1 MAEDK
6 ELLRFQKACE
16 EAQKYRPNF
25 SRNFAVIKPAIGFL
39 NKDGVKKFYFV
50 LWFPSEKFEDPDREY
65 GGVLMGPKPWI
76 VTSNGGGRGEIILWH
91 RENLI
96 SERIWPESDVDY
108 FDLRWDPEDFWGY
121 WQSGEAPSSREVF
134 NDIVDL
140 LKQYVEYQHE
150 AHYAIA
156 ALWIIGTY
164 LQPFFKTYPYLY
176 YHGEKGVGKSLDG
189 DAVVLTLTKTGEVQ
203 PVKIGDLVDEALRI
217 GGVVKE
223 GSYETCYG
231 NPLGVKVLQL
241 NPTTLKVEW
250 VEPKAFI
257 RHPFKGEMLRVKT
270 RLGREIL
277 ATKDHSFI
285 VFKDGE
291 VSVVDGSSLKVGDV
305 FLTVKH
311 IPTQQ
316 ARPLDWRLGYLHGV
330 FLAEGSRNGQI
341 SSHDQSVL
349 NILEDYMNTL
359 CIPYTKPPSIK
370 GKGLCLSRQAIKAF
384 RFSDFIKSYEG
395 KGLQYRKAGARYKTI
410 PDFVFAANEE
420 YRRAFIAG
428 YIDGD
433 GYVTKRGRGATPHIE
448 VISKSKDIIDKFG
461 VLLALEGII
470 YTTAVKRH
478 KKYGVFYRLSIVG
491 SGLNEFMEKVAPF
504 MRKME
509 KVKRLTSILSSPPR
523 YTLADVVKGIAG
535 VLKNINEKRFSI
547 YTKKGKWAS
556 QYNFRTGRMTLTHL
570 KEAINQVEEL
580 VKRTDISYELSIL
593 HRLLQA
599 DVLTDEVVS
608 IEEESYEG
616 YVYDLSTPYENF
628 VANGVVVHN
637 TKTLN
642 IIGLLAFNA
651 VNSLSVTASSLFRI
665 CQGSAATLLIDETG
679 YLRNK
684 QRYEEL
690 RTLLY
695 GRYKAGQYVQ
705 RTDRESGRVQHYRV
719 FGPTA
724 LASIEGLEDVLADRV
739 IEIIILRSLNPLIL
753 NKEVDDHDSVW
764 QKIRNKLYR
773 LAHRRWREFE
783 QLSEGCASSAGSE
796 ATGDRVLSG
805 RAAELWRPLLLLAKW
820 VGEDVHQLVL
830 NYAVESEKV
839 KKESEKASSNN
850 LILLQ
855 TLLKLVDRDDYYL
868 IKNIRER
875 VAEEVDEAP
884 AWLTNEWVSRAL
896 KRFGFIERRRVGK
909 GTQVHLTPN
918 QVKDVAAR
926 FGIIPPPSPV
936 AAQPAQ
942 PSQPTQPTEQ
952 QASSVE
958 ASTPT
963 QPLTPTK
970 VEEAQ
975 PVLV

>member
-1 MAEDK
+1 VAEDK

-50 LWFPSEKFEDPDREY
+50 LWFPSEKFENPDQEY

-134 NDIVDL
+134 NEIVDL

-164 LQPFFKTYPYLY
+164 LQPLFKTYPYLY
-176 YHGEKGVGKSLDG
+176 YHGEKGVGK
-189 DAVVLTLTKTGEVQ
+189 
-203 PVKIGDLVDEALRI
+203 
-217 GGVVKE
+217 
-223 GSYETCYG
+223 
-231 NPLGVKVLQL
+231 
-241 NPTTLKVEW
+241 
-250 VEPKAFI
+250 
-257 RHPFKGEMLRVKT
+257 
-270 RLGREIL
+270 
-277 ATKDHSFI
+277 
-285 VFKDGE
+285 
-291 VSVVDGSSLKVGDV
+291 
-305 FLTVKH
+305 
-311 IPTQQ
+311 
-316 ARPLDWRLGYLHGV
+316 
-330 FLAEGSRNGQI
+330 
-341 SSHDQSVL
+341 
-349 NILEDYMNTL
+349 
-359 CIPYTKPPSIK
+359 
-370 GKGLCLSRQAIKAF
+370 
-384 RFSDFIKSYEG
+384 
-395 KGLQYRKAGARYKTI
+395 
-410 PDFVFAANEE
+410 
-420 YRRAFIAG
+420 
-428 YIDGD
+428 
-433 GYVTKRGRGATPHIE
+433 
-448 VISKSKDIIDKFG
+448 
-461 VLLALEGII
+461 
-470 YTTAVKRH
+470 
-478 KKYGVFYRLSIVG
+478 
-491 SGLNEFMEKVAPF
+491 
-504 MRKME
+504 
-509 KVKRLTSILSSPPR
+509 
-523 YTLADVVKGIAG
+523 
-535 VLKNINEKRFSI
+535 
-547 YTKKGKWAS
+547 
-556 QYNFRTGRMTLTHL
+556 
-570 KEAINQVEEL
+570 
-580 VKRTDISYELSIL
+580 
-593 HRLLQA
+593 
-599 DVLTDEVVS
+599 
-608 IEEESYEG
+608 
-616 YVYDLSTPYENF
+616 
-628 VANGVVVHN
+628 

-695 GRYKAGQYVQ
+695 GRYKAGQRVQ

-796 ATGDRVLSG
+796 ATGDRALSG
-805 RAAELWRPLLLLAKW
+805 RSAELWRPLLLLAKW
-820 VGEDVHQLVL
+820 VGEDVYQLVL
-830 NYAVESEKV
+830 NYAVESERV

-926 FGIIPPPSPV
+926 FGIIPPPSPA
-936 AAQPAQ
+936 AAQPTQPTLLTPPHLLTEAPQ
-942 PSQPTQPTEQ
+942 PSPDASLPTPPSQPTQPTEQ